1 MSLFSYFNNKIK
13 KKKVVKNAELK
24 IKDAIYVP
32 AHAPLFQYYYLGEF
46 RNVLIPAI
54 CEITIEYENEVYIIK
69 DEKNLGFYL
78 KFLKDIEFPND
89 EVFVKHD
96 IIIKEYKNGKREID
110 LYGED

>member
-13 KKKVVKNAELK
+13 KKKVVKNAELR

-46 RNVLIPAI
+46 RNVMIPAI
-54 CEITIEYENEVYIIK
+54 CEITVEYENEEYILK
-69 DEKNLGFYL
+69 DEKNLWFYL

-89 EVFVKHD
+89 ELIIIHD
-96 IIIKEYKNGKREID
+96 IIIKEYKNGKKEID
-110 LYGED
+110 LYKED